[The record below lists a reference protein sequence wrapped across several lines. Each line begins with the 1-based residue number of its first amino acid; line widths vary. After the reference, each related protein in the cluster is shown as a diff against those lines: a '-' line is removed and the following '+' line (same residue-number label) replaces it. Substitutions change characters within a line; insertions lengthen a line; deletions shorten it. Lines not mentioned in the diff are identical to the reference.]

1 LRIGILSLLQES
13 NTFIS
18 GTTTLQHFE
27 DDLLLVGEAMGP
39 ALTGA
44 HPEAGGLAGLE
55 QQGLTPVPLFAARA
69 LPYGTMDAAILF
81 QH

>member
-1 LRIGILSLLQES
+1 LSLLQES
-13 NTFIS
+13 NTFVS

-27 DDLLLVGEAMGP
+27 DDLLLVDKAMGA

-44 HPEAGGLAGLE
+44 HHEVGGSLAGLE
-55 QQGLTPVPLFAARA
+55 QQGLTPVPLFAGRA
-69 LPYGTMDAAILF
+69 LPYGAMEAATLF